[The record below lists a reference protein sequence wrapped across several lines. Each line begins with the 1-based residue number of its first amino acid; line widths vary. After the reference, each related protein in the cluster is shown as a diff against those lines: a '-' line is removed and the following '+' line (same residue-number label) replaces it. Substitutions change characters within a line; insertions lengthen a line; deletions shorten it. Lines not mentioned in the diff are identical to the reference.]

1 MKKRIPSFLLVI
13 AMMIYMWCWCGEQ
26 FYALEAHRLQ
36 WGQDFAFFQRILNS
50 AVAGGEW
57 TSSLLLEPTG
67 FFSMVHFHP
76 VLAVIVP
83 LWALFSTPKLLLAI
97 NVLAVVATAWPLAR
111 IGSKQTNSSVFGLC
125 CGVAWLVW
133 LPAHGAAIADF
144 RPMVFLIPGLAC
156 VVAGAMDGSKRWLLF
171 GAVLCCMAREE
182 ASYLLVVAGLVLS
195 LFPLGGGRRSGL
207 ALVGV
212 GAVWFGFLL
221 VFKENFFFHFNPV
234 ETIRGFGS
242 GASVPPELT
251 DARIGFVRSAWLGG
265 YLAAPLSLNT
275 LGIGG
280 GAAAWL
286 FTDTHREWHA
296 ITGTVVYLKDP
307 LVVIIAAAGTLG
319 AGILVRK
326 RPSAALL
333 VGLVMII
340 SNQLSYSSDRSRL
353 KERMSSLRDE
363 AESEEVLEI
372 DRLISSV
379 PKSARVATDYR
390 LIADFADRAVLWNV
404 AHLYM
409 EDAPPPHWEDDWP
422 LTLELLDTVVLPI
435 DDPFVDR
442 LSVGWGLVDQ
452 GGGYGVWLREG

>member
-1 MKKRIPSFLLVI
+1 MKKRIPSLLLI
-13 AMMIYMWCWCGEQ
+13 MAMALAMWSWCGEQ
-26 FYALEAHRLQ
+26 FAALGAHRLQ

-50 AVAGGEW
+50 AAAGGEW
-57 TSSLLLEPTG
+57 SSSLLLEPTG

-76 VLAVIVP
+76 ILAAIVP
-83 LWALFSTPKLLLAI
+83 LWALFSEPKLLLSI
-97 NVLAVVATAWPLAR
+97 NVLAVVATAWPLAW
-111 IGSKQTNSSVFGLC
+111 IGRKQTNSAIFGLC

-182 ASYLLVVAGLVLS
+182 ASYLLVVAGSVLA

-207 ALVGV
+207 ALIGV

-234 ETIRGFGS
+234 ETFKGFGG
-242 GASVPPELT
+242 GASVPLELAE
-251 DARIGFVRSAWLGG
+251 ARVGFAKGAWLGG

-275 LGIGG
+275 LGIGS

-307 LVVIIAAAGTLG
+307 LLVVIAAAGTLG
-319 AGILVRK
+319 AGVIARK
-326 RPSAALL
+326 LPRGAVV
-333 VGLVMII
+333 VGLAMIMG
-340 SNQLSYSSDRSRL
+340 NMLSFSEERTRL
-353 KERMSSLRDE
+353 SERFESLSEE
-363 AESEEVLEI
+363 AASEEVLEI
-372 DRLISSV
+372 DRLLASV
-379 PKSARVATDYR
+379 PKEAQVATDYR
-390 LIADFADRAVLWNV
+390 LISDFADRAVLWNV

-422 LTLELLDTVVLPI
+422 LTLDLVDTVVLPLN
-435 DDPFVDR
+435 DPFVDR
-442 LSVGWGLVDQ
+442 LSGGWGLVER
-452 GGGYGVWLREG
+452 GGGYGVWRR